1 MDRQI
6 DLDRQM
12 GGRINRQTDRETG
25 RQKNGEAVRER
36 DRKTARQ

>member
-12 GGRINRQTDRETG
+12 GGRTVRQTDRETG